1 MNNRRFEIIKCAER
15 RFVRHGAAKSTL
27 DEIARDLRIGKATI
41 YHYFESKEEL
51 YFTVLRNQID
61 EFCKFLDEAFLKED
75 LPHADKIR
83 LYLKTK
89 LEFPQKYPL
98 LFSILKEAF
107 EEFPIK
113 EEKELFQ
120 ELVQKENLTIQKY
133 FDTFPKKSKNRVK
146 WNNLIPGLPLMTYT
160 FSLAINIENKLLEE
174 KKTDAI
180 EKWMKLINDE
190 LLFEEDQSVSS

>member
-113 EEKELFQ
+113 EEKELLQ
-120 ELVQKENLTIQKY
+120 ELVQKENLTI
-133 FDTFPKKSKNRVK
+133 
-146 WNNLIPGLPLMTYT
+146 
-160 FSLAINIENKLLEE
+160 
-174 KKTDAI
+174 
-180 EKWMKLINDE
+180 
-190 LLFEEDQSVSS
+190 